1 MQVSAH
7 HQRHSNTRQTTV
19 TLRNPA
25 LRGVNSLLRTARCC
39 MSLARL
45 VAEHPALREQL
56 AVAQMQHQGS
66 TWQLKLPLEQ
76 PDGSSLGGGTLVKLM
91 ADMHRWAQVE
101 RARGH

>member
-1 MQVSAH
+1 
-7 HQRHSNTRQTTV
+7 
-19 TLRNPA
+19 
-25 LRGVNSLLRTARCC
+25 
-39 MSLARL
+39 MSVARL
-45 VAEHPALREQL
+45 VADHPALQEQL

-91 ADMHRWAQVE
+91 ADMHRCGLAA